1 MNPNEKPGTS
11 EFLEITAAAAGGKHP
26 KVSGVA
32 YGGGKMTLW
41 GWSKPV
47 VVDLAG
53 MTVPEEVPLLADH
66 ENHTLGRVGV
76 VRAKPVDGHLA
87 IEGEIVA
94 EGEVADA
101 IVSQAK
107 AGAAWQLSIGAEVEA
122 SELVQEG
129 RRTVNVD
136 PTFTSEVTDTS
147 PPCIAVRFRTTARPS
162 PVPCTLFTRLSVWRE
177 NDSYMCSI
185 NSSLM
190 PMPVSAT
197 M

>member
-11 EFLEITAAAAGGKHP
+11 EFLEITAAAAAGKYP

-76 VRAKPVDGHLA
+76 VRARPVEGPRSKPRSWSPRA
-87 IEGEIVA
+87 GE
-94 EGEVADA
+94 
-101 IVSQAK
+101 
-107 AGAAWQLSIGAEVEA
+107 
-122 SELVQEG
+122 
-129 RRTVNVD
+129 
-136 PTFTSEVTDTS
+136 P
-147 PPCIAVRFRTTARPS
+147 
-162 PVPCTLFTRLSVWRE
+162 
-177 NDSYMCSI
+177 
-185 NSSLM
+185 
-190 PMPVSAT
+190 
-197 M
+197 